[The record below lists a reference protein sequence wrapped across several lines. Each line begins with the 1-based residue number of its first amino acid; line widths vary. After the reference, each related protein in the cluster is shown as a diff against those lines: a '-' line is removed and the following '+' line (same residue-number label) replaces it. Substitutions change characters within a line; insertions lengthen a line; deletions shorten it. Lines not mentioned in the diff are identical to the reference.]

1 MLKLKLKS
9 VLLSMLILLLSVT
22 GVLFGLSEVNR
33 YNESEV
39 HLKTGNLS
47 FSLINY
53 QITHQLNQKNEVVI
67 ISTSK
72 TKRDFLK
79 DNTLYLQNIV
89 PMEMVKIDFML
100 ENTGSTCFMAYINN
114 EDIIEEDKYDECFE
128 VDFINQDGIEQT
140 EFKIEKLN
148 PGEKYYFSLI
158 IVLKEE
164 VGNEIQNE
172 EVAIKVQLNAV
183 QIVE

>member
-1 MLKLKLKS
+1 M
-9 VLLSMLILLLSVT
+9 I
-22 GVLFGLSEVNR
+22 
-33 YNESEV
+33 
-39 HLKTGNLS
+39 
-47 FSLINY
+47 
-53 QITHQLNQKNEVVI
+53 
-67 ISTSK
+67 
-72 TKRDFLK
+72 
-79 DNTLYLQNIV
+79 
-89 PMEMVKIDFML
+89 KIDFIL
-100 ENTGSTCFMAYINN
+100 ENTNSTCFMDYINN